1 MKYLKT
7 ITLILILLVI
17 TSCSEKEKL
26 SLKDDYYTYINK
38 ETISKN
44 KLKKDEY
51 TWSTFKEA
59 QDKVDTQTNKIIED
73 LVSNHKNE
81 NINIIHNQLLD
92 ESERNNQG
100 LSSLKPYLSKID
112 SSQNLKDFINKAID
126 IENTLNIDIF
136 TNIKVDAD
144 FKDTSNNIIYFYPIT
159 FDFGTSSD
167 YYANED
173 YMTYK
178 ALIKQYGIK
187 ILKQYGYDTSK
198 AREVSTNITSMYNYI
213 AEHSKLSSD
222 LEDISS
228 YYNIITKDD
237 LQKIYTNIDIDYYF
251 KTKKIPEETK
261 LSIVDY
267 ENYKALN
274 DFLTEDNIDLL
285 KEYVKL
291 KILENFS
298 IYLSNDYST
307 LIYELN
313 NKISGATE
321 DSKTKADHA
330 NDIIETLFTY
340 DIDYEYQSK
349 YLTNDEKKYIENMIN
364 DILSY
369 YEKRLKSL
377 SWLSKSTKEKA
388 IDKLKNIKINI
399 GLADDY
405 PQISKYYN
413 LNASNTLIENIIKI
427 GNEIETYELS
437 KLNTNKKEQAISQ
450 TTVNAYY
457 NPSDNSINFP
467 VASVNLFNLENN
479 YYQNL
484 GSIGMVI
491 AHEITHAFDDN
502 GSKFDKCGNI
512 KNWWTTE
519 DLNNYKKLKKKVID
533 YYNKYEVIDGE
544 YINGEKT
551 VNENIADLG
560 AISCITAIAN
570 SKKASTDELKQMYIS
585 FANMWATT
593 STKEY
598 QKLLLLQD
606 THSPAKYRVNAT
618 LSSTDIFYK
627 IYNISKFDDMYI
639 AKNKRISVW

>member
-237 LQKIYTNIDIDYYF
+237 LQKIYTNIDIDYY
-251 KTKKIPEETK
+251 
-261 LSIVDY
+261 
-267 ENYKALN
+267 
-274 DFLTEDNIDLL
+274 NI
-285 KEYVKL
+285 E
-291 KILENFS
+291 
-298 IYLSNDYST
+298 
-307 LIYELN
+307 
-313 NKISGATE
+313 
-321 DSKTKADHA
+321 
-330 NDIIETLFTY
+330 
-340 DIDYEYQSK
+340 
-349 YLTNDEKKYIENMIN
+349 
-364 DILSY
+364 
-369 YEKRLKSL
+369 R
-377 SWLSKSTKEKA
+377 
-388 IDKLKNIKINI
+388 
-399 GLADDY
+399 
-405 PQISKYYN
+405 
-413 LNASNTLIENIIKI
+413 
-427 GNEIETYELS
+427 
-437 KLNTNKKEQAISQ
+437 
-450 TTVNAYY
+450 
-457 NPSDNSINFP
+457 
-467 VASVNLFNLENN
+467 
-479 YYQNL
+479 
-484 GSIGMVI
+484 
-491 AHEITHAFDDN
+491 
-502 GSKFDKCGNI
+502 
-512 KNWWTTE
+512 
-519 DLNNYKKLKKKVID
+519 
-533 YYNKYEVIDGE
+533 
-544 YINGEKT
+544 
-551 VNENIADLG
+551 
-560 AISCITAIAN
+560 
-570 SKKASTDELKQMYIS
+570 
-585 FANMWATT
+585 
-593 STKEY
+593 
-598 QKLLLLQD
+598 
-606 THSPAKYRVNAT
+606 RV
-618 LSSTDIFYK
+618 
-627 IYNISKFDDMYI
+627 
-639 AKNKRISVW
+639 